1 MACYVSDTGTREGV
15 AAVLPG
21 DTLHG
26 GVAGLEPIT
35 LKVV

>member
-1 MACYVSDTGTREGV
+1 V
-15 AAVLPG
+15 AAVVPG
-21 DTLHG
+21 DTLSG